1 MNRRRLSLAAS
12 IEAANARGLLDHGV
26 GALVMFGLG
35 RAIWWWL
42 AGVPNDVARA
52 VWPNAASDDAI
63 NRGARLR
70 HLLNHAASLLHRR
83 TDPTRFWELFERGE
97 LDEAL
102 AELSALGTERN
113 PGRVFWRLLARARE
127 L

>member
-1 MNRRRLSLAAS
+1 MNRRRVGLAAAV
-12 IEAANARGLLDHGV
+12 EAADRRGLLDHGV
-26 GALVMFGLG
+26 PAFAMWGLG
-35 RAIWWWL
+35 RAVWWWL
-42 AGVPNDVARA
+42 AGVPNDVAA
-52 VWPNAASDDAI
+52 VVWPNAKSDDAI

-70 HLLNHAASLLHRR
+70 HLLNHAVSLLHRS

-102 AELSALGTERN
+102 AELVRLGTERD